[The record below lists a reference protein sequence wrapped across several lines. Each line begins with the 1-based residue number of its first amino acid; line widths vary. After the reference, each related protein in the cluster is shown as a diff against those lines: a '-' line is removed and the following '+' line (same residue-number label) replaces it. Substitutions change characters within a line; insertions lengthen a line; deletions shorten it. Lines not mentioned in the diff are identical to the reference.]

1 MLNYVVVI
9 YVELCSAVI
18 YVELCRWEVGHT
30 RISLEV
36 ITVSQHS

>member
-1 MLNYVVVI
+1 MLNYV
-9 YVELCSAVI
+9 AVI

-36 ITVSQHS
+36 VTVAALAL